1 MPLRRKGNSILNK
14 ASRTLKELHAGM
26 VERNNIDRI
35 EKIVQR
41 DRKIKSKT
49 NPISL
54 TSEEKKRIKDYI
66 NRVAEHGPSKAGD
79 YEGGF
84 KKRKKKST
92 KKKGFRKN
100 RLYTKKRVKKK
111 RRTKRVR

>member
-1 MPLRRKGNSILNK
+1 MSLRRKGNSILKN
-14 ASRTLKELHAGM
+14 ASGTLNALYKDM
-26 VERNNIDRI
+26 VEGNDRKRI
-35 EKIVQR
+35 EQIVQR
-41 DRKIKSKT
+41 DRNNKSKT
-49 NPISL
+49 KPISL
-54 TSEEKKRIKDYI
+54 TSKEKKRIKDYI
-66 NRVAEHGPSKAGD
+66 DRVAKHGASKAGD